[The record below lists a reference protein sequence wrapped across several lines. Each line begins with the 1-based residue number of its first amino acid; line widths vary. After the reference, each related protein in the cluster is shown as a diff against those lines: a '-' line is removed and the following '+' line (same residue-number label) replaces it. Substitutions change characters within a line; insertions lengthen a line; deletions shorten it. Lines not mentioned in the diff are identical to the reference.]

1 MALPRGYRTYA
12 EFEREEIRPSMRIG
26 WTVDEI
32 EETSAEAELDFDVD
46 PFEAQL
52 DAYEEE
58 EEEDDDE

>member
-1 MALPRGYRTYA
+1 MAPPRGYRSYA

-26 WTVDEI
+26 WSVDEI

-58 EEEDDDE
+58 EDEDDE